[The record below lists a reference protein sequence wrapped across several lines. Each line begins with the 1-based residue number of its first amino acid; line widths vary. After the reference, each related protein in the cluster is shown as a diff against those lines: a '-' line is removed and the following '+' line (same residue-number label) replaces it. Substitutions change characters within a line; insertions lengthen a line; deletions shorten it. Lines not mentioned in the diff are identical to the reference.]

1 VCRSLT
7 NTPDKS
13 PAHAAP
19 GVTSAPVAGPAT
31 PRRSARLPPLARY
44 WLLLGCLA
52 LALPTL
58 ATAASNP
65 AGARIA
71 DTASPNEVAE
81 RQGDLKSL
89 RLQIDTLR
97 REMAAAEGSRRDAV
111 DQLKDAERAI
121 STTQRDLLQL
131 TTQVD
136 SLQATLR
143 DLGTQARALEQQL
156 SAQQA
161 QLGKLL
167 YRQYLRGTPD
177 PLRLFLNGD
186 DPNQLA
192 RDLHYLGLIG
202 RARSQILQEIE
213 ATLHRK
219 QALATDT
226 RQQAE
231 QLSASEAREK
241 EAHAKLL
248 AQREQRQAML
258 DKVSDHIATQRREIG
273 NLQRD
278 ERRMAELVERLSKI
292 IATRAR
298 EAQEAH
304 REAQRREAARQ
315 VAQQAAAQQAAQQA
329 ARQVARQATTQDKPA
344 RAARSLAE
352 KPLVEKVPVATPP
365 VPEAHVETT
374 PPAPGNLAR
383 MKGQLRLPTRGSISN
398 RFGTPRQEGST
409 WKGLF
414 ILASAGSEVRSIAGG
429 RVVFAEWMRGFGNL
443 LIIDHGGSY
452 LSIYANNDSLLKQV
466 GDEVRAAETIATVGN
481 SGGNPESGLYFELRH
496 QGKPLDP
503 LAWVN
508 PK

>member
-1 VCRSLT
+1 VPFIDENPRQIPGPCRAGRHQRPGSGAGDA
-7 NTPDKS
+7 TPQISEASSAGPVLVADRVVGVGCCRRTDRRQS
-13 PAHAAP
+13 PGGCQKRRHGFAERSRRTAGRPQVAAFADRYAAQGDGRRRRIAP
-19 GVTSAPVAGPAT
+19 GRGGSVEGCRARDLVHPA
-31 PRRSARLPPLARY
+31 R
-44 WLLLGCLA
+44 
-52 LALPTL
+52 
-58 ATAASNP
+58 
-65 AGARIA
+65 
-71 DTASPNEVAE
+71 
-81 RQGDLKSL
+81 
-89 RLQIDTLR
+89 
-97 REMAAAEGSRRDAV
+97 
-111 DQLKDAERAI
+111 
-121 STTQRDLLQL
+121 LLQL
-131 TTQVD
+131 TTQID
-136 SLQATLR
+136 KLQATLR
-143 DLGTQARALEQQL
+143 DLGTQARELEQQL

-258 DKVSDHIATQRREIG
+258 DKVSDQIATQRREIG

-278 ERRMAELVERLSKI
+278 ERRLAELVERLSKI
-292 IATRAR
+292 IATRAPKR
-298 EAQEAH
+298 RKSPRSTTARRDGGAAGGSAAGGPAGRAAGGANRRQRQE
-304 REAQRREAARQ
+304 
-315 VAQQAAAQQAAQQA
+315 
-329 ARQVARQATTQDKPA
+329 KPA

-352 KPLVEKVPVATPP
+352 KPLVEKAPVATTP
-365 VPEAHVETT
+365 VPEARVEIRRRS
-374 PPAPGNLAR
+374 PGNLAR

-443 LIIDHGGSY
+443 LIVDHGGSY

-466 GDEVRAAETIATVGN
+466 GDEVRAAEGDRHRRQQRWQ
-481 SGGNPESGLYFELRH
+481 SGIRFIL
-496 QGKPLDP
+496 
-503 LAWVN
+503 
-508 PK
+508 

>member
-7 NTPDKS
+7 RTPNES
-13 PAHAAP
+13 PPSGAN
-19 GVTSAPVAGPAT
+19 APVAVPAISR
-31 PRRSARLPPLARY
+31 PARLPALARY
-44 WLLLGCLA
+44 GLLIAWLSLV
-52 LALPTL
+52 LP
-58 ATAASNP
+58 APGFAASHP
-65 AGARIA
+65 VGARDA
-71 DTASPNEVAE
+71 DAASPNEVAE

-89 RLQIDTLR
+89 RSQIETLR

-121 STTQRDLLQL
+121 SSTQRDLLQL
-131 TTQVD
+131 TTQIGG
-136 SLQATLR
+136 LQAALR
-143 DLGTQARALEQQL
+143 NLGTQARELEQQL

-167 YRQYLRGTPD
+167 YRQYLRGHPD

-202 RARSQILQEIE
+202 QARSQILREIE

-219 QALATDT
+219 QALVTET

-241 EAHAKLL
+241 EEHAKLL

-258 DKVSDHIATQRREIG
+258 DKVSEQIAAQRREIG

-278 ERRMAELVERLSKI
+278 ERRLAELVERLSKI
-292 IATRAR
+292 IATRT
-298 EAQEAH
+298 

-315 VAQQAAAQQAAQQA
+315 
-329 ARQVARQATTQDKPA
+329 ATAHEKPA
-344 RAARSLAE
+344 RAARSVAE
-352 KPLVEKVPVATPP
+352 KPLREKAPVATTP
-365 VPEAHVETT
+365 VPEAPVESV
-374 PPAPGNLAR
+374 PPAPGNLAK

-414 ILASAGSEVRSIAGG
+414 ILAGAGSEVRSIAGG

-443 LIIDHGGSY
+443 LIVDHGGSY

-503 LAWVN
+503 LAWVS

>member
-1 VCRSLT
+1 M
-7 NTPDKS
+7 P
-13 PAHAAP
+13 
-19 GVTSAPVAGPAT
+19 
-31 PRRSARLPPLARY
+31 PRRSARLPPLLRC
-44 WLLLGCLA
+44 WLLIGGLA
-52 LALPTL
+52 LALPTP
-58 ATAASNP
+58 AIAASHP
-65 AGARIA
+65 AGARNA
-71 DTASPNEVAE
+71 DTALPNEVAE

-89 RLQIDTLR
+89 RMQIEALR

-131 TTQVD
+131 TTQID

-241 EAHAKLL
+241 DAHAKLL

-258 DKVSDHIATQRREIG
+258 DKVSDHIAAQRREIG

-278 ERRMAELVERLSKI
+278 ERRLAELVERLAKI

-304 REAQRREAARQ
+304 REAQRREAA
-315 VAQQAAAQQAAQQA
+315 QQAAAQQAAQQA
-329 ARQVARQATTQDKPA
+329 ARQAARQATTQEKPA

-352 KPLVEKVPVATPP
+352 KPLVEKAPVATTP
-365 VPEAHVETT
+365 VPEARVETT

>member
-1 VCRSLT
+1 MLI
-7 NTPDKS
+7 
-13 PAHAAP
+13 
-19 GVTSAPVAGPAT
+19 G
-31 PRRSARLPPLARY
+31 
-44 WLLLGCLA
+44 WLA
-52 LALPTL
+52 LALPTH
-58 ATAASNP
+58 AIAASPP
-65 AGARIA
+65 AGARNA

-89 RLQIDTLR
+89 RLQIETLR

-292 IATRAR
+292 IATGPVKRRKPTAKYNGARRRDRRRSRRQPSRRPSRPRGRWRDRRQRKTNLRGRHDRSPRNHSSKKRLSRRPRCRRRTSRLRRRHRAIW
-298 EAQEAH
+298 QE
-304 REAQRREAARQ
+304 
-315 VAQQAAAQQAAQQA
+315 
-329 ARQVARQATTQDKPA
+329 
-344 RAARSLAE
+344 
-352 KPLVEKVPVATPP
+352 
-365 VPEAHVETT
+365 
-374 PPAPGNLAR
+374 
-383 MKGQLRLPTRGSISN
+383 
-398 RFGTPRQEGST
+398 
-409 WKGLF
+409 
-414 ILASAGSEVRSIAGG
+414 
-429 RVVFAEWMRGFGNL
+429 
-443 LIIDHGGSY
+443 
-452 LSIYANNDSLLKQV
+452 
-466 GDEVRAAETIATVGN
+466 
-481 SGGNPESGLYFELRH
+481 
-496 QGKPLDP
+496 
-503 LAWVN
+503 
-508 PK
+508 

>member
-1 VCRSLT
+1 M
-7 NTPDKS
+7 
-13 PAHAAP
+13 
-19 GVTSAPVAGPAT
+19 
-31 PRRSARLPPLARY
+31 
-44 WLLLGCLA
+44 
-52 LALPTL
+52 ALPTH
-58 ATAASNP
+58 AITASHP
-65 AGARIA
+65 AGARNA

-131 TTQVD
+131 TTQIG

-315 VAQQAAAQQAAQQA
+315 AAQQAAQQA
-329 ARQVARQATTQDKPA
+329 ARQAARQTTTQEKPA

-352 KPLVEKVPVATPP
+352 KPLVEKAPVATTQ
-365 VPEAHVETT
+365 VPEAHVEPT
-374 PPAPGNLAR
+374 PPASGNLAR

-414 ILASAGSEVRSIAGG
+414 ILASTGSEVRSIAGG